1 MPAPFG
7 RYQLQKLLG
16 KGGMGAVY
24 LAHDPQLDRSV
35 ALKIPL
41 FTNDEDSQVLA
52 RFYREARSAA
62 TLLHAH
68 VCPVYDVGE
77 VNGVPYLTMGYIE
90 GKSLAEWLRDKP
102 LTPRQSAALV
112 RKLALALQE
121 AHKKGVIH
129 RDLKPANIMIDMHG
143 EPIIMDFGL
152 ARRDRPGDARLTR
165 MGSVMGTPA
174 YMPPEQVS
182 GNANAM
188 GPACDIYSL
197 GVILYELVS
206 GRLPFR
212 GDSMA
217 MLSQVLLDEPPPPS
231 RFRPALDKALESIC
245 LKAMA
250 KKIDGRYASM
260 AELAAALQD
269 YLRGGSATLKPVSA
283 PVASPVQP
291 TRKDPDTAAYEPAEG
306 RTPEPSR
313 RIKAEQQ
320 PTRPRQRGRFVWLW
334 IAGGA
339 AGVLLLAGLFVLL
352 LKFNKPSA
360 GNPPSQ
366 PAKAGTA
373 NGSMPLLHANES
385 SDWEL
390 GSGDPTVWSAADGAM
405 VFNLSDPPRQRG
417 WLVTRRDYTDFRL
430 RFEFQ
435 LQPGAKSGIGLRMWP
450 GSPKPLEIQIQ
461 DDTFPAFAGQR
472 PLERTGTLHGLA
484 GRPAELHPLGEWN
497 QMEIELRG
505 WSLRVAVNDKES
517 LRIQL
522 NDDRVF
528 RYLDGAPPAGG
539 RIGLQHGLGSARFR
553 KLEIKDLTEDENE
566 APNRE

>member
-1 MPAPFG
+1 
-7 RYQLQKLLG
+7 
-16 KGGMGAVY
+16 
-24 LAHDPQLDRSV
+24 
-35 ALKIPL
+35 
-41 FTNDEDSQVLA
+41 
-52 RFYREARSAA
+52 
-62 TLLHAH
+62 
-68 VCPVYDVGE
+68 
-77 VNGVPYLTMGYIE
+77 
-90 GKSLAEWLRDKP
+90 
-102 LTPRQSAALV
+102 
-112 RKLALALQE
+112 
-121 AHKKGVIH
+121 
-129 RDLKPANIMIDMHG
+129 
-143 EPIIMDFGL
+143 
-152 ARRDRPGDARLTR
+152 
-165 MGSVMGTPA
+165 
-174 YMPPEQVS
+174 MPPEQVS

-231 RFRPALDKALESIC
+231 GFVPPSTGAGKHLPQGDGQENSTVVTPRWLSWPRPCKTICAGKRDAETGVRARGESGP
-245 LKAMA
+245 AHA
-250 KKIDGRYASM
+250 KRPRHRGVRAS
-260 AELAAALQD
+260 
-269 YLRGGSATLKPVSA
+269 RGA
-283 PVASPVQP
+283 
-291 TRKDPDTAAYEPAEG
+291 
-306 RTPEPSR
+306 TPEPSR

-320 PTRPRQRGRFVWLW
+320 PTRHRQRGRFVWLW

-373 NGSMPLLHANES
+373 NGSVPLLHANES

-390 GSGDPTVWSAADGAM
+390 GSGDPTVWSVADGAM
-405 VFNLSDPPRQRG
+405 VFNLSDPPLQRG

-484 GRPAELHPLGEWN
+484 GRPAELRPLGEWN

-517 LRIQL
+517 LRIPAQRRQGL
-522 NDDRVF
+522 PLSRRRPSRRRTHRTSTRTRQPTLPQAGNQGSDR
-528 RYLDGAPPAGG
+528 G
-539 RIGLQHGLGSARFR
+539 R
-553 KLEIKDLTEDENE
+553 E
-566 APNRE
+566 